1 MVDVGVVMR
10 LGPRFLRINAAT
22 SQDRFVLTAAVR
34 DAVSAAGGW
43 ITDFRQ
49 FSNVSVCLNFEL
61 ESQQVDGLRKKLQ
74 SCRLALTPESLQ
86 SLEEAC
92 REPSGAAVMATL
104 QITFA
109 HDEPDVL
116 TPPPAVPG

>member
-1 MVDVGVVMR
+1 MS
-10 LGPRFLRINAAT
+10 PRFLRMNATT
-22 SQDRFVLTAAVR
+22 SADRFALTAAVR

-49 FSNVSVCLNFEL
+49 FSNVSVCVNFEL
-61 ESQQVDGLRKKLQ
+61 ESQQVDGLRQELERC
-74 SCRLALTPESLQ
+74 SLALTRESLR

-92 REPSGAAVMATL
+92 REPTGAALIATL
-104 QITFA
+104 QITFV
-109 HDEPDVL
+109 HEEPDVL